1 MTSSD
6 RRPPPAER
14 SVELSSVIRAEI
26 GSSPDRRITF
36 ARYMDLALNHPDLGY
51 YRSVEDR
58 PTREGDFLTAPETH
72 PLFGW
77 TLARRLEAV
86 WDELDRP
93 ARFGLV
99 EYGAGSGTLALTVL
113 DGFRRHGRFDLLE
126 AVEYAPMESNP
137 HRLDDLATRFEKA
150 GLARHLHLP
159 GSDAGGG
166 GTASA
171 GAVPVAGVLIANE
184 FLDALPVHRVLL
196 RGGTL
201 VELYVAERATGP
213 TGRERSLAPGREVN
227 LTRGRG
233 VLLTH
238 VVGELS
244 TPDLAARLAD
254 EAVSL
259 AEGQVAEICLG
270 LEPWLAEASA
280 QLERGFVLVLDYGFE
295 AAELYGPRHRAG
307 TLLGY
312 RGHRIV
318 DDPLLDPGSVD
329 LTAHVDLTA
338 VSRLAERHGLRTV
351 GSAGQSEFLL
361 ASGLEAEWEAIRTAP
376 DLDAAGYAAARSAV
390 VRLLDPRH
398 LGGFRVVTLAKE
410 RVGVGSDTGH
420 GTNVL
425 RE

>member
-6 RRPPPAER
+6 RRLPSTER
-14 SVELSSVIRAEI
+14 SAELSSVIRAEI
-26 GSSPDRRITF
+26 GASPDRRITF
-36 ARYMDLALNHPDLGY
+36 ARYMDLALNHPEHGY
-51 YRSVEDR
+51 YRSVGDR

-72 PLFGW
+72 PIFGR

-93 ARFGLV
+93 SKFGLV

-113 DGFRRHGRFDLLE
+113 DGFRRHGRIDLLE
-126 AVEYAPMESNP
+126 AAEYAPIESNP
-137 HRLDDLATRFEKA
+137 HRMEDLARRFEAA
-150 GLARHLHLP
+150 GLARLLNLP
-159 GSDAGGG
+159 GSGGSAR

-171 GAVPVAGVLIANE
+171 GCVPVAGVLIANE

-201 VELYVAERATGP
+201 HELYVTERATGP
-213 TGRERSLAPGREVN
+213 VGREAQLA
-227 LTRGRG
+227 L
-233 VLLTH
+233 
-238 VVGELS
+238 VVGEPS

-254 EAVSL
+254 DAVSL
-259 AEGQVAEICLG
+259 AEGQVAEVCLG

-280 QLERGFVLVLDYGFE
+280 RLARGLALILDYGFE
-295 AAELYGPRHRAG
+295 AAELYGPRHLAG

-312 RGHRIV
+312 RGHRVV

-338 VSRLAERHGLRTV
+338 VARLAKRHGLRT
-351 GSAGQSEFLL
+351 AGMAAQSEFLL
-361 ASGLEAEWEAIRTAP
+361 TAGLEAEWEAIRTAA

-398 LGGFRVVTLAKE
+398 LGGHRVLTLAKE
-410 RVGVGSDTGH
+410 GASGGSDTGP
-420 GTNVL
+420 GTNFS
-425 RE
+425 RR